1 MENFYEPY
9 EVVLSED
16 GKLFVLID
24 PDESEDLEK
33 AVESGK
39 EPELMVDIDYDEES
53 EELYL
58 IISTIF
64 DEEEIFFGL
73 PYGEAWESLIEEGSF
88 VIAFIREEE
97 FRSGK
102 FDEVSSVEIQFDDLT
117 MGFIEG
123 AQRTAEILIG
133 EAEEEK

>member
-9 EVVLSED
+9 EVVLSD
-16 GKLFVLID
+16 DNKLAVLVE
-24 PDESEDLEK
+24 PDENLEK
-33 AVESGK
+33 ALENAK
-39 EPELMVDIDYDEES
+39 EPELMVDVDYDETS

-58 IISTIF
+58 IISAIF

-88 VIAFIREEE
+88 VIAFIPEEE

-102 FDEVSSVEIQFDDLT
+102 FDEVPSIEIEFDDITL
-117 MGFIEG
+117 GFIEG
-123 AQRTAEILIG
+123 ANRTAQILLG
-133 EAEEEK
+133 ETEEE